1 MRKNKIYFFLV
12 ISLLFVS
19 CSDENVLNA
28 QPKESVNLPDNIEFF
43 NGYFAYLAKSPVIE
57 IRKNGE
63 FYIGKD
69 KTNNKNLKVKF
80 DELLAVN
87 SFASEIVSKEND
99 IFIKADNDTDFINI
113 IEVLKSF
120 PLSSKH
126 KFQLAVRKKLKDF
139 TYLESGKPKLEV
151 LGAFSV
157 QNFCDGWNIN
167 ASPSNTF
174 KPNPLTLVLEIG
186 KDKTFT
192 LNNDSVTLDEL
203 TIKLRKI
210 FIEREENL
218 VFKENTNEIQKS
230 VFVLAPP
237 TAKFADVVRVL
248 ESLAKTEKYPTVC
261 VMFKKDDPNR
271 VIRSL

>member
-28 QPKESVNLPDNIEFF
+28 QTKESVNLPDNIEFF

-69 KTNNKNLKVKF
+69 KTKNLKIKF

-87 SFASEIVSKEND
+87 SFASEVNSRENN
-99 IFIKADNDTDFINI
+99 IFIKADNDTDFSNI

-126 KFQLAVRKKLKDF
+126 KFQLAVRTKVKDF
-139 TYLESGKPKLEV
+139 TYLEGNKQKIEI

-157 QNFCDGWNIN
+157 QNFCDGWQIN
-167 ASPSNTF
+167 APPSNVF
-174 KPNPLTLVLEIG
+174 KPNPLTLRLEIA
-186 KDKTFT
+186 KDKTYK
-192 LNNDSVTLDEL
+192 LNNESLTSDEL
-203 TIKLRKI
+203 TAKMREV
-210 FIEREENL
+210 FIDREENL
-218 VFKENTNEIQKS
+218 VFKEKTNEIEKS

-237 TAKFADVVRVL
+237 TAKFSDVVPVL
-248 ESLAKTEKYPTVC
+248 ESLTKTDKSPTIC
-261 VMFKKDDPNR
+261 VMFNNDDPNQ
-271 VIRSL
+271 VIRSR

>member
-19 CSDENVLNA
+19 CSGENFLNA
-28 QPKESVNLPDNIEFF
+28 QTKESVNLPDNIEFF

-69 KTNNKNLKVKF
+69 KTKNLKIKF

-87 SFASEIVSKEND
+87 SFASEVNPRENN
-99 IFIKADNDTDFINI
+99 IFIKADNDTDFSNI

-126 KFQLAVRKKLKDF
+126 KFQLAIRTKVKDF
-139 TYLESGKPKLEV
+139 TYLESTRSKVEV

-167 ASPSNTF
+167 APPSNTF

-186 KDKTFT
+186 KDKTYT
-192 LNNDSVTLDEL
+192 LNKDSVTLDEL
-203 TIKLRKI
+203 TIKLRKT
-210 FIEREENL
+210 FIEREESG
-218 VFKENTNEIQKS
+218 VYRENTNEIQKS

-237 TAKFADVVRVL
+237 TAKFADVVPVL
-248 ESLAKTEKYPTVC
+248 ESLAKTGKNPTIC
-261 VMFKKDDPNR
+261 VMFKKDDLNK
-271 VIRSL
+271 I